1 MIDVVAIL
9 RFIMYFLLYCY
20 CATATPSFNLIE
32 RQIAHLYIYFF
43 YFLYYPLK
51 IILLLYYSFIDRFI
65 LRYLFKSNSLLSFFL
80 IYFSSSS
87 SFLQIALVMVLM
99 FTFILLTM
107 TQSSLSQ
114 YSYTYLYLYLQSP
127 HTYICNYNIIRCIDD
142 DWDPTK
148 ERFSFRQVIVAVHK
162 RALFDTM
169 LTDEVESKAAR
180 LTHQSRLDD
189 MVIYLSRLTLA
200 RFELQ
205 ALPFKALT
213 LMQRLRPDMYK
224 NHFVSII
231 RAQLHTLRLK
241 IHVFGFAAFDAFVLT
256 TLRDAIHLES
266 KAAALQLDVK
276 KKLESSSQYNRQAI
290 EAHGK
295 AKKFNSAT
303 KNLMRIVDEL
313 YDSKMKTVWDVDSI
327 EVYATAR
334 ERKAVSAVAIDFS
347 GKIFVA
353 LNSGLLKIY
362 KTREIPGLPLRL
374 VQKIVTKAH
383 IRSMVVSHDS
393 KKIFLGC
400 GNDVTILVLGS
411 SRKRLNYKEL
421 LSFSGHSSAVNVVV
435 PFDRFILSG
444 GQDSFI
450 YLWRLNSRDPANSY
464 DAGSA
469 VFCLCVV
476 PVIEKNVAVDEL
488 TLTDVLV
495 AGTQRGKLLVLP
507 LPLAGTSTESAVW
520 EGFYVDAGECGVSAV
535 QVAWGYVYAGFTDG
549 RVKTWAVEMRK
560 SSSNT
565 TSPIKMVNFL
575 PVQSVQVHAGPVT
588 CLSFAGGLL
597 FSASYDFSILPWT
610 APDRLHAKTEANFS
624 QNYREGLIFHG
635 NSILSVASNKSLVVS
650 GDEGGRVTVIYAKKA
665 REDFMGSGP
674 DTGKGKSTP
683 LFNFSFIEYD
693 FNKCFLDNNGGI
705 LEEEVMLNIV
715 NLSGTSAT
723 IRCLLKR
730 HPCFRVETCE
740 NENRN
745 TGNEVVSLISH
756 GSSHFKVATRF
767 DNHATVQF
775 RVVFHPFE
783 ARNVTLPVKFLINEK
798 IMVTV
803 LLRGNGCRSKI
814 CVSHN
819 IKLYEM
825 GTVVI
830 GQYGVEKISIEN
842 KEDRPILVNCLAECE
857 DKIEK
862 NNHEIV
868 TVKHNLASKSISVI
882 PRCFSIPP
890 HAHVDLL
897 VRFNP
902 VTKMDVFK
910 LPIRAVYGG
919 GEGTLA
925 EIRVRAENPPINSIR
940 ESVTATPRKSSI
952 ICTPQVVMTENPG
965 TALRMKNRLFGS
977 GNGTGGVT
985 GDHSAVGS
993 VVDDAGRVLND
1004 ARDILLGMGEEGS
1017 ITTEDD
1023 LDSHL
1028 GAFDEA
1034 KAMQYLYRGLRTLS
1048 PSESPC
1054 PNDLVAAMLR
1064 DVGWRLAVEG
1074 PLTLLM
1080 NAETGIFIEIPDS
1093 HASSSSSAGNPE
1105 HLSTLSEFEI
1115 DFRCDEPSVYELWH
1129 GDRLI
1134 KQGQGQPDTLNQIS
1148 VDSSELFHETDRFGC
1163 AIPINIPEREKNDTD
1178 PVVKKYQSSTTGLQ
1192 LIILHVFARSVA
1204 VKTGKK
1210 EIKAADKKPFYSNSR
1225 TQPDGRLLLHS
1236 THIKLLKGF
1245 RLGFFDIEEGADVRD
1260 RGDNDDQATLQ
1271 LEERVMFCGIARVT
1285 TYLEHDL
1292 GTFTE
1297 FFEKDEENLAYPQGS
1312 RIHKKPVS
1320 LGGEPHENLFARSL
1334 LCVNTAVTVP
1344 PADFIPEKTKN
1355 DSNGSGINHHTSKH
1369 DNDSYQDEGPS
1380 HIRVLDRAVALD
1392 LQDPLE
1398 STVVEHRVDVTESGK
1413 TSNGIKEVLL
1423 ERPVLSDDINIH
1435 RCNRD
1440 LTIQLLR
1447 KPENNT
1453 VDDMVKDEILAA
1465 TTVSG
1470 HAAVH
1475 LRSEGQLPPFQIT
1488 RSVLPHL
1495 IHSRRHGVYIRVRC
1509 PIEEPPARVKH
1520 LYALMNQVILEESST
1535 EPQVS
1540 SIYTGQWYFLV
1551 DRNSLKLVSSTLMD
1565 AFESVDL
1572 TFLTRGFVAEFRGSA
1587 ERCTAALEGRHV
1599 TSQDI
1604 EELPKSIKSVLSKLQ
1619 LTNYR
1624 GMSSQFTDAPRFL
1637 RAKWGEL
1644 VRLSLHRKV
1653 INAMTLLVEKSRI
1666 VAAGRAAQEAAV
1678 ITREYEAYVTSTG
1691 ASAGTS
1697 NGKNLDSTKKKE
1709 MEMKIKRIMDATP
1722 NSVDLSSKDVYQD
1735 MTRIT
1740 NEAILLNTS
1749 NNSNGNSD
1757 AVHDDSKTAAIKA
1770 EQQRL
1775 YAMSTVMTISNLS
1788 AYLIREVLP
1797 GFDEPL
1803 TGIQTSL
1810 VLESLERSPTSNSV
1824 KLEQFALWYKVDNEK
1839 QFRADLKSKRIFAY
1853 LLEEITQK
1861 EDNLNE
1867 DIEEKTI
1874 KGSNAKKIIKEMNIG
1889 VDSSKEW
1896 EIQEM
1901 ELVSSTSFNE
1911 GMDYIQQG
1919 SSGGIERMPSVKP
1932 TTTGSGIGAFFRPPK
1947 FTDFNPQRRLSNFIQ
1962 GISAG
1967 RNAKQKEKEKVKS
1980 NYSGNNKGV
1989 GGGKVNMSNNVMGR
2003 SPPSSPNGLA
2013 GSNGIRDNGN
2023 GMISRDSPKKDI
2035 YDDTLNARTPQ
2046 SHSPFSR
2053 EPSMNNK
2060 EKNVP
2065 QVPQEVYYP
2074 MTTVG
2079 YKKESID
2086 GKGKDGQSKEKGD
2099 KEGDKGGD
2107 RGENVIEKDENDDDD
2122 SGDEY
2127 EEYYSEGGGD
2137 NEDED
2142 DEESDDDSDDDSEED
2157 DDSDDDDESEDG
2169 SYNWEE
2175 DVSASDKKKK
2185 EDKENMSP
2193 VHGAKAPTSEWSL
2206 L

>member
-1 MIDVVAIL
+1 
-9 RFIMYFLLYCY
+9 
-20 CATATPSFNLIE
+20 
-32 RQIAHLYIYFF
+32 
-43 YFLYYPLK
+43 
-51 IILLLYYSFIDRFI
+51 
-65 LRYLFKSNSLLSFFL
+65 
-80 IYFSSSS
+80 
-87 SFLQIALVMVLM
+87 
-99 FTFILLTM
+99 
-107 TQSSLSQ
+107 
-114 YSYTYLYLYLQSP
+114 
-127 HTYICNYNIIRCIDD
+127 
-142 DWDPTK
+142 
-148 ERFSFRQVIVAVHK
+148 
-162 RALFDTM
+162 M
-169 LTDEVESKAAR
+169 LTDEVQSKASR

-205 ALPFKALT
+205 SLPFKALT
-213 LMQRLRPDMYK
+213 LMQRLRPDKYK
-224 NHFVSII
+224 HHFISII

-241 IHVFGFAAFDAFVLT
+241 IHVFGFSALDAFVLT
-256 TLRDAIHLES
+256 TLRDAVHLES
-266 KAAALQLDVK
+266 KSAVLQLEVK
-276 KKLESSSQYNRQAI
+276 KKLETSYQHNRAAI
-290 EAHGK
+290 EALEK
-295 AKKFNSAT
+295 AKKFNTGT

-334 ERKAVSAVAIDFS
+334 ERKAVSAVAIDFA

-353 LNSGLLKIY
+353 MNSGLLKIY

-421 LSFSGHSSAVNVVV
+421 LSFSGHSSAVNVVL

-476 PVIEKNVAVDEL
+476 PVVEKNVAVDEL

-507 LPLAGTSTESAVW
+507 LPLAGSSTESALW

-560 SSSNT
+560 SLNAN
-565 TSPIKMVNFL
+565 TSPIKMVAFL

-588 CLSFAGGLL
+588 CLSFTGGLL

-624 QNYREGLIFHG
+624 QNYREGLVFHG

-674 DTGKGKSTP
+674 DNGKGKSTP

-745 TGNEVVSLISH
+745 SGNEVVSLLSQ
-756 GSSHFKVATRF
+756 GASHFKIATRF
-767 DNHATVQF
+767 DNHATVQY

-798 IMVTV
+798 TMVTI

-814 CVSHN
+814 CMSHN
-819 IKLYEM
+819 VKLYEM

-830 GQYGVEKISIEN
+830 GQYGVERISIEN

-890 HAHVDLL
+890 HAHVDVL

-925 EIRVRAENPPINSIR
+925 EIRVRAENPPLNTIR

-952 ICTPQVVMTENPG
+952 VCTPQVVMTENPG
-965 TALRMKNRLFGS
+965 TALRMKNRLWGS
-977 GNGTGGVT
+977 GTGTRGDGTG
-985 GDHSAVGS
+985 DQSALGS
-993 VVDDAGRVLND
+993 VVDDTGRVVSD
-1004 ARDILLGMGEEGS
+1004 ARDILMGMGEEGS
-1017 ITTEDD
+1017 GSITTDDD

-1048 PSESPC
+1048 PSEAPC
-1054 PNDLVAAMLR
+1054 PNDLVADMLR

-1093 HASSSSSAGNPE
+1093 HTSSSTASDTPE
-1105 HLSTLSEFEI
+1105 HLPTLSEFEI
-1115 DFRCDEPSVYELWH
+1115 DFRCEEPSIYELWH

-1134 KQGQGQPDTLNQIS
+1134 KQGLGEPDILNQIS
-1148 VDSSELFHETDRFGC
+1148 IDSSELFHETDRFGC
-1163 AIPINIPEREKNDTD
+1163 AIPINIPERENEDTD
-1178 PVVKKYQSSTTGLQ
+1178 PIVKKCQSATTGLQ
-1192 LIILHVFARSVA
+1192 VVILHVFSRSDAEKV
-1204 VKTGKK
+1204 GKK
-1210 EIKAADKKPFYSNSR
+1210 EIKAADKKPFYSNLR
-1225 TQPDGRLLLHS
+1225 TQPDGRTLLHS

-1245 RLGFFDIEEGADVRD
+1245 RLGFFDNDEAREGRE
-1260 RGDNDDQATLQ
+1260 RGIGDNEEQGTLQ

-1312 RIHKKPVS
+1312 RVHKKPVN

-1344 PADFIPEKTKN
+1344 PTDFIPEKG
-1355 DSNGSGINHHTSKH
+1355 DGNGNGNSHHASKH
-1369 DNDSYQDEGPS
+1369 DNDSYLDEGPS
-1380 HIRVLDRAVALD
+1380 HIRVLDRAVALA

-1413 TSNGIKEVLL
+1413 TSNGIKEILL
-1423 ERPVLSDDINIH
+1423 ERPVLADDINIH
-1435 RCNRD
+1435 RCSRE

-1447 KPENNT
+1447 KPHSNC
-1453 VDDMVKDEILAA
+1453 VDDMVKDETLAA
-1465 TTVSG
+1465 TSVSG

-1475 LRSEGQLPPFQIT
+1475 LRSEGQLSPFQIT
-1488 RSVLPHL
+1488 RSTLPHL

-1509 PIEEPPARVKH
+1509 PIEEPPARIKH
-1520 LYALMNQVILEESST
+1520 LYALMNQTLLEESST
-1535 EPQVS
+1535 EHHTC

-1551 DRNSLKLVSSTLMD
+1551 DRNSLKLVSSSMMD
-1565 AFESVDL
+1565 PVESVDL
-1572 TFLTRGFVAEFRGSA
+1572 TFLTRGFVAEFRGSN

-1604 EELPKSIKSVLSKLQ
+1604 EELPKSIKIVLSKLQ

-1624 GMSSQFTDAPRFL
+1624 GMSSQFTDAPKFL

-1644 VRLSLHRKV
+1644 VRISLHRKV
-1653 INAMTLLVEKSRI
+1653 INAMLLLVEKSR
-1666 VAAGRAAQEAAV
+1666 VLAAGRAAQEAAV
-1678 ITREYEAYVTSTG
+1678 ITREYEAYVTS
-1691 ASAGTS
+1691 AGTS
-1697 NGKNLDSTKKKE
+1697 TTTPQTKNVDSHKKKE
-1709 MEMKIKRIMDATP
+1709 MEIKIKRIMDATP
-1722 NSVDLSSKDVYQD
+1722 TTVDLSSKDVYHD

-1740 NEAILLNTS
+1740 NEAILSN
-1749 NNSNGNSD
+1749 NNSNGNATNGDIVHEDKKD
-1757 AVHDDSKTAAIKA
+1757 AVIKA

-1775 YAMSTVMTISNLS
+1775 YAMSSTMTIPNLS

-1824 KLEQFALWYKVDNEK
+1824 KLEQFSLWYKVDNEK

-1861 EDNLNE
+1861 EDDNSE
-1867 DIEEKTI
+1867 DFDDQRI
-1874 KGSNAKKIIKEMNIG
+1874 KGSDAKKIIKEMNIG
-1889 VDSSKEW
+1889 IDSKKEW
-1896 EIQEM
+1896 EIQEN
-1901 ELVSSTSFNE
+1901 ELVLSTSFNE
-1911 GMDYIQQG
+1911 GMDYCQPNP
-1919 SSGGIERMPSVKP
+1919 SGGIERMPSSKP
-1932 TTTGSGIGAFFRPPK
+1932 VNSGSGIKAFFRQPK
-1947 FTDFNPQRRLSNFIQ
+1947 FTDFNPKRRLSNFIQ

-1967 RNAKQKEKEKVKS
+1967 RNAKQKEKEKGQVQV
-1980 NYSGNNKGV
+1980 NNNGNRYGNNNGNQAV
-1989 GGGKVNMSNNVMGR
+1989 GGKAVMTNNAIGR
-2003 SPPSSPNGLA
+2003 NTSV
-2013 GSNGIRDNGN
+2013 SNGAAGTTVTRGN
-2023 GMISRDSPKKDI
+2023 GVILNEIVKKDI
-2035 YDDTLNARTPQ
+2035 YDDTLNARTP
-2046 SHSPFSR
+2046 PARVPVKR
-2053 EPSMNNK
+2053 ESSMNGRD
-2060 EKNVP
+2060 KNTEA
-2065 QVPQEVYYP
+2065 PQEIYYP
-2074 MTTVG
+2074 LTAVG
-2079 YKKESID
+2079 YKKGYEKD
-2086 GKGKDGQSKEKGD
+2086 GKDGKED
-2099 KEGDKGGD
+2099 KEVGVGTD
-2107 RGENVIEKDENDDDD
+2107 KDENDSDD

-2127 EEYYSEGGGD
+2127 EEYYSEGGD
-2137 NEDED
+2137 SENENEDD
-2142 DEESDDDSDDDSEED
+2142 SESESDSEED
-2157 DDSDDDDESEDG
+2157 DDDDDEDSESGSDG
-2169 SYNWEE
+2169 EEGASHNWE
-2175 DVSASDKKKK
+2175 VDKG
-2185 EDKENMSP
+2185 NSNSSSP
-2193 VHGAKAPTSEWSL
+2193 VHGAKAPTSEWML
-2206 L
+2206 